1 MGVGT
6 MGQWKQLVDQLVAN
20 IEHEVPGEPFF
31 RINIDHKMWEIEKIV
46 EAAEPNRFGEKPQER
61 VREFQDELRK
71 KLSELSAND
80 RSNRV
85 WLEALML
92 LDGPQLRVP
101 EHQRPH

>member
-20 IEHEVPGEPFF
+20 IEHEVPDECF
-31 RINIDHKMWEIEKIV
+31 RINIDHKMWETEKIV
-46 EAAEPNRFGEKPQER
+46 EAAEPNRFGEKPPER

-80 RSNRV
+80 RSNKV
-85 WLEALML
+85 WQEALML